1 MRRRLTRITPE
12 GDMRAFH
19 NKQKTSDDYQTP
31 PEALWPLLPYLNPDW
46 TIWECACGKGKLVKA
61 LRQEGFTVIGTDR
74 EKDFLIW
81 QPDQFDCLVTN
92 PPYSLKN
99 EFLRRAYELGKPF
112 AFLLP
117 ITGLEYRSR
126 QSMFQTHGLELL
138 LLDKRLRFE
147 RPDGRKSRPWFSS
160 AWFCWRLGLPKQLTF
175 TTLFHRETKGANMKL
190 KDLTR
195 LGIVEDPENPGQGM
209 LLKDIDKPNEQMDN
223 AALAALAK
231 KYEGQAARL
240 EQQASLQ
247 RFYQGWALCIVHDRL
262 GRGPHKGWTA
272 FLTEH
277 GLARST
283 AYRAERLYQGA
294 RKLWG
299 NKAEEEVAQRTLT
312 ELYLSLGILSEKPAA
327 EQDTPPAAEDTEPEA
342 PGKEQEAPEQEPEP
356 EQEGNSPEEEEANE
370 DDAIRKVAARLSPP
384 AKAEAA
390 LNILADL
397 YDDLAGPCDH
407 TVLNTLNL
415 IADLVEAIK
424 AKGHEDEAELHEY
437 QPEPVPEVAL
447 AG

>member
-1 MRRRLTRITPE
+1 
-12 GDMRAFH
+12 
-19 NKQKTSDDYQTP
+19 
-31 PEALWPLLPYLNPDW
+31 
-46 TIWECACGKGKLVKA
+46 
-61 LRQEGFTVIGTDR
+61 VIGTDK
-74 EKDFLIW
+74 EKDFLKW
-81 QPDQFDCLVTN
+81 QPDQFDCIVTN
-92 PPYSLKN
+92 PPYSLKT

-126 QSMFQTHGLELL
+126 QSMFQAHGIDLL

-147 RPDGRKSRPWFSS
+147 KPDGRKSRPWFSS

-175 TTLFHRETKGANMKL
+175 ATLFHPDTKGATVKL
-190 KDLTR
+190 KDLSR
-195 LGIVEDPENPGQGM
+195 LGIVEDPENPGTGI
-209 LLKDIDKPNEQMDN
+209 LLKDIDRPNEQMN
-223 AALAALAK
+223 NNTLAALAK
-231 KYEGQAARL
+231 KYEGLAAHL

-272 FLTEH
+272 FLVEH

-283 AYRAERLYQGA
+283 AHRAEKLYQGA

-299 NKAEEEVAQRTLT
+299 DKAEEEVAQQPLT
-312 ELYLSLGILSEKPAA
+312 DLYLLLGILHERAA
-327 EQDTPPAAEDTEPEA
+327 TEQDVAPKGGEEPEA
-342 PGKEQEAPEQEPEP
+342 PGEEQETPEPEAEP
-356 EQEGNSPEEEEANE
+356 EQETEFSEEEG
-370 DDAIRKVAARLSPP
+370 KVITKAVARLSPP

-397 YDDLAGPCDH
+397 YDDLVGPCDDSM
-407 TVLNTLNL
+407 LNTLDL
-415 IADLVEAIK
+415 IADLVEAIRS
-424 AKGHEDEAELHEY
+424 KGHEDEDELQEY